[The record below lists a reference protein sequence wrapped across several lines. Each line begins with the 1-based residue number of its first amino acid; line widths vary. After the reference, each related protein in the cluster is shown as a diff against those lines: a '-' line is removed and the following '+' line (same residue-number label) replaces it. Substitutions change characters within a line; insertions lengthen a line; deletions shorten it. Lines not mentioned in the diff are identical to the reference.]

1 MTLASLELAT
11 LVKKNDFSSVITMN
25 PEDNDHITWEKGVSN
40 EARSKTQF
48 LSDYRSDLR
57 RVILKLMIL
66 CLIRLETQHAH
77 GYGLIRLLRE
87 AKVDVPAG
95 TVYALLKRMEKDGLI
110 VPILGEYKIYTITDY
125 GDHMI
130 DEMMSAYKEYNELGN
145 KTINKWYDQIKTQR
159 KKNK

>member
-1 MTLASLELAT
+1 
-11 LVKKNDFSSVITMN
+11 MN
-25 PEDNDHITWEKGVSN
+25 SEENENVSWEKSVSN

-66 CLIRLETQHAH
+66 CLIRLETEHAH

-87 AKVDVPAG
+87 AKVNVQAG
-95 TVYALLKRMEKDGLI
+95 TVYALLKRMEKDELI
-110 VPILGEYKIYTITDY
+110 IPIIGEYKIYTITKY

-130 DEMMSAYKEYNELGN
+130 DEMVSAYKKYNELGN
-145 KTINKWYDQIKTQR
+145 QTIINWYARIKAQR
-159 KKNK
+159 EKKVDNL

>member
-1 MTLASLELAT
+1 
-11 LVKKNDFSSVITMN
+11 MN
-25 PEDNDHITWEKGVSN
+25 PEKIDNIIWEKGVSK

-57 RVILKLMIL
+57 RVILKLMLL
-66 CLIRLETQHAH
+66 CLIRLETEHAH

-87 AKVDVPAG
+87 ARVNVQAG
-95 TVYALLKRMEKDGLI
+95 TVYALLKRMEKDELI
-110 VPILGEYKIYTITDY
+110 VSIIGEYKIYTITNY

-145 KTINKWYDQIKTQR
+145 KTILTWYARIKAQR
-159 KKNK
+159 EKKG

>member
-1 MTLASLELAT
+1 
-11 LVKKNDFSSVITMN
+11 MN
-25 PEDNDHITWEKGVSN
+25 PEKNENVLREKGVSN

-66 CLIRLETQHAH
+66 CLIRLETEHAH

-87 AKVDVPAG
+87 TGVNVQAG
-95 TVYALLKRMEKDGLI
+95 TVYALLKRMEKDELI
-110 VPILGEYKIYTITDY
+110 VSILGEYKIYTITNY

-130 DEMMSAYKEYNELGN
+130 DEMMNAYTEYNELGN
-145 KTINKWYDQIKTQR
+145 KTILNWYARIKAQRNKKS
-159 KKNK
+159 

>member
-1 MTLASLELAT
+1 
-11 LVKKNDFSSVITMN
+11 MN
-25 PEDNDHITWEKGVSN
+25 PEENDHITWEKGISN

-77 GYGLIRLLRE
+77 GYGLIRLLKE
-87 AKVDVPAG
+87 AKVNVQAG
-95 TVYALLKRMEKDGLI
+95 TVYALLKRMEKDELI
-110 VPILGEYKIYTITDY
+110 VPILGEYKIYTITNY

-130 DEMMSAYKEYNELGN
+130 DEMMSAYKEYNDLGN
-145 KTINKWYDQIKTQR
+145 KTILNWYARIKTQR
-159 KKNK
+159 KKKE

>member
-1 MTLASLELAT
+1 
-11 LVKKNDFSSVITMN
+11 MN
-25 PEDNDHITWEKGVSN
+25 PEKDENVIREKGVSN

-66 CLIRLETQHAH
+66 CLIRLETEHAH

-87 AKVDVPAG
+87 ARVDVQAG
-95 TVYALLKRMEKDGLI
+95 TVYALLKRMEKDELI
-110 VPILGEYKIYTITDY
+110 VSILGEYKIYTITNY

-130 DEMMSAYKEYNELGN
+130 DEMMSAYREYNELGN
-145 KTINKWYDQIKTQR
+145 KTILEWYARIKAQR
-159 KKNK
+159 AK